1 MNQGN
6 TKITAKFDDD
16 STFFDI
22 VEYGDI
28 QLSYIERC
36 IEIFKDFD
44 SSIGKLAKTRS
55 SIESKARVSKV
66 KHSA

>member
-6 TKITAKFDDD
+6 TKITARFDDE

-22 VEYGDI
+22 VEYGHIWLGYI
-28 QLSYIERC
+28 QSC

-44 SSIGKLAKTRS
+44 KSIVKLAKTSLQLYFFLIIKRS
-55 SIESKARVSKV
+55 VN
-66 KHSA
+66 